1 MPKKNSLEVFL
12 EKNSTLLLLLSIV
25 VIVLYLKY
33 TREGFGKI
41 EQIRLKK
48 ELKRKIKREEAKK
61 NRKEKGKKG
70 IIDKI
75 RGIMKGRK

>member
-33 TREGFGKI
+33 TREGFGKRPRGPRGPRGPI
-41 EQIRLKK
+41 IKK
-48 ELKRKIKREEAKK
+48 KRSQ
-61 NRKEKGKKG
+61 
-70 IIDKI
+70 
-75 RGIMKGRK
+75 